1 MALGPLIVRS
11 FDALRSRA
19 PNGVIGFVIAAAQVK
34 RSKTHIVVI
43 AALATLSGCAPLAT
57 VRETRPRLGGQQGT
71 SPQLQ
76 RAEQQI
82 AAGQQLKASHPD
94 RATGFYL
101 ACAESATSELRR
113 NPKDRIAL
121 RDYNFA
127 LSRVF
132 SVIRDAPFEPWTR
145 PLNVPAPSGGEYL
158 LTHRAIA
165 NRLWRPQDY
174 ELIPADELDVRGK
187 FVVPR
192 LTREGAGAALVA
204 VRRERA
210 PQIPL
215 RFAPPRVYTA
225 VSALAR
231 FTERKC
237 EIQFIDPLAS
247 ETVSISG
254 RTLPLHADFTAP
266 IALGLTREH
275 PEKIGFAAMLNPEKF
290 AYTERFIQVQPYD
303 PNKIPV
309 VFVHGLQDTP
319 VSWVPMVNALWS
331 DPVLRRNYQVCAF
344 SYPSGYPIPYSAL
357 LLRRELDALDR
368 TFPHHRPIVLVGHSM
383 GGIISRLMVTD
394 SGGDKLWRYFFGKPP
409 AQTKLSPDTKALLEE
424 ALIFKP
430 RRDVARLIFISTPH
444 RGSVIAEN
452 PIGRIG
458 SSLIRKSVQ
467 YMNAGRE
474 ILQASVVQEDPTV
487 LKLNRLPNSI
497 DTLAPNDPFVKEMNT
512 LPMAKRIPYHSI
524 IGDRGRGDTPNSSD
538 GVVPYWSSHVSGAK
552 SERIVPSDHG
562 ANQNPQGIAEVIRI
576 LNEHVAGKGS
586 GNRPRPGLR
595 RTETRYDSPSSN
607 ARRSSATVSN

>member
-1 MALGPLIVRS
+1 MKAATQLRRSKAYIVILLALALG
-11 FDALRSRA
+11 A
-19 PNGVIGFVIAAAQVK
+19 
-34 RSKTHIVVI
+34 
-43 AALATLSGCAPLAT
+43 CAPLAQ
-57 VRETRPRLGGQQGT
+57 VREVNPRLGAQRG
-71 SPQLQ
+71 SPLELQ
-76 RAEQQI
+76 RAEHAI
-82 AAGQQLKASHPD
+82 AEGQKLERIDPH
-94 RATGFYL
+94 RAIGFYL
-101 ACAESATSELRR
+101 GGLEATGIAIQKDPR
-113 NPKDRIAL
+113 NPLAL

-225 VSALAR
+225 VSAVAR
-231 FTERKC
+231 FAGRKC

-331 DPVLRRNYQVCAF
+331 DPVLRRNYQVCVF

-383 GGIISRLMVTD
+383 GGIISRLMITD

-538 GVVPYWSSHVSGAK
+538 GVVPYWSSHLDGAE
-552 SERIVPSDHG
+552 SEKIVPSGHAAHRD
-562 ANQNPQGIAEVIRI
+562 PQAIAEMVRILKKHIAGEGSVERRFGIARSRNA
-576 LNEHVAGKGS
+576 LRLAARQLQPQLYHVK
-586 GNRPRPGLR
+586 
-595 RTETRYDSPSSN
+595 
-607 ARRSSATVSN
+607 

>member
-1 MALGPLIVRS
+1 MYGSAVEQAIAQGQKLEHNAP
-11 FDALRSRA
+11 ARA
-19 PNGVIGFVIAAAQVK
+19 IGYY
-34 RSKTHIVVI
+34 
-43 AALATLSGCAPLAT
+43 LSGVEISHANLRKDPGNT
-57 VRETRPRLGGQQGT
+57 V
-71 SPQLQ
+71 
-76 RAEQQI
+76 
-82 AAGQQLKASHPD
+82 
-94 RATGFYL
+94 
-101 ACAESATSELRR
+101 
-113 NPKDRIAL
+113 AL

-132 SVIRDAPFEPWTR
+132 SMIRDTPFEPWTR
-145 PLNVPAPSGGEYL
+145 PLKVPAPSGGEYL

-192 LTREGAGAALVA
+192 VTREGAGAALVA
-204 VRRERA
+204 VRREHA

-225 VSALAR
+225 VSAVAH
-231 FTERKC
+231 FTGRKC
-237 EIQFIDPLAS
+237 EIQFIDPLAT

-275 PEKIGFAAMLNPEKF
+275 PEKIGFAAMLNPERF

-331 DPVLRRNYQVCAF
+331 DPVLRRNYQVCVF

-357 LLRRELDALDR
+357 LLRRELHALDR
-368 TFPHHRPIVLVGHSM
+368 TFPDHRPIVLVGHSM
-383 GGIISRLMVTD
+383 GGIISRLMITD

-424 ALIFKP
+424 GLIFRP

-444 RGSVIAEN
+444 RGSVIAQN

-474 ILQASVVQEDPTV
+474 ISQASVVQEDPTV

-497 DTLAPNDPFVKEMNT
+497 DTLAPNDPFIKEMNA

-524 IGDRGRGDTPNSSD
+524 IGDRGRSDTPNSSD
-538 GVVPYWSSHVSGAK
+538 GVVPYWSSHLDGAE
-552 SERIVPSDHG
+552 SEKIVPSGHG
-562 ANQNPQGIAEVIRI
+562 AEHSPQGIAEVLRI
-576 LNEHVAGKGS
+576 LREHIAGKGT

-595 RTETRYDSPSSN
+595 RTETRPDSPSSN
-607 ARRSSATVSN
+607 ASRNCTILSN

>member
-1 MALGPLIVRS
+1 MRFASYSSPLSQLMRCSNRLCVYLSRRILSKQVR
-11 FDALRSRA
+11 
-19 PNGVIGFVIAAAQVK
+19 
-34 RSKTHIVVI
+34 RSKTHIVII

-57 VRETRPRLGGQQGT
+57 VREISPRLGTQYGT

-132 SVIRDAPFEPWTR
+132 SVIRDASFDPWTH

-204 VRRERA
+204 VRSEQA

-225 VSALAR
+225 VSAVAR

-247 ETVSISG
+247 ETISISG

-331 DPVLRRNYQVCAF
+331 DPVLRRNYQVCVF

-383 GGIISRLMVTD
+383 GGIISRLMITD

-409 AQTKLSPDTKALLEE
+409 AQTKLSPDTKALLEK

-497 DTLAPNDPFVKEMNT
+497 DTLAPNDPFIKEMNT

-538 GVVPYWSSHVSGAK
+538 GVVPYRSSHLDGAE
-552 SERIVPSDHG
+552 SEKIVPSGHG
-562 ANQNPQGIAEVIRI
+562 AEHSPQGIAEVLRI
-576 LNEHVAGKGS
+576 LHGHIASRSS
-586 GNRPRPGLR
+586 GEQPRPGLR
-595 RTETRYDSPSSN
+595 RTEIRYDSPSAS
-607 ARRSSATVSN
+607 RSSTRLRN

>member
-1 MALGPLIVRS
+1 MTAYESRFADLHRRGSRIRSTQTPILVLGALL
-11 FDALRSRA
+11 ALSA
-19 PNGVIGFVIAAAQVK
+19 
-34 RSKTHIVVI
+34 
-43 AALATLSGCAPLAT
+43 CAPLAQ
-57 VRETRPRLGGQQGT
+57 VREIRPSLGAQHGT
-71 SPQLQ
+71 LSQL
-76 RAEQQI
+76 RHAEQAI
-82 AAGQQLKASHPD
+82 AEGDNLQGADPT
-94 RATGFYL
+94 RAIGFYL
-101 ACAESATSELRR
+101 SAVESATSELR
-113 NPKDRIAL
+113 KDPNDRVTL
-121 RDYNFA
+121 HDYDFA

-132 SVIRDAPFEPWTR
+132 SVIHDAHLDPWTR
-145 PLNVPAPSGGEYL
+145 PLHIPAPNGGQYL
-158 LTHRAIA
+158 LTNRAIA

-174 ELIPADELDVRGK
+174 DLILADELDVRGK

-192 LTREGAGAALVA
+192 LTRDGAGAALVA
-204 VRRERA
+204 VRREHA

-225 VSALAR
+225 VTAVAH
-231 FTERKC
+231 FTGRKC
-237 EIQFIDPLAS
+237 EIEFIDPLAT
-247 ETVSISG
+247 ETVNISG
-254 RTLPLHADFTAP
+254 RTLPAHADFTAP
-266 IALGLTREH
+266 IALGLSGEH
-275 PEKIGFAAMLNPEKF
+275 PEKVGMPAMLNPEKF
-290 AYTERFIQVQPYD
+290 AGKERLIQVQPYD

-309 VFVHGLQDTP
+309 LFVHGLKSTP
-319 VSWVPMVNALWS
+319 VTWTPMISALWA
-331 DPVLRRNYQVCAF
+331 DPVVRRNYQVWVF
-344 SYPSGYPIPYSAL
+344 SYPSGFPIPYSAL

-383 GGIISRLMVTD
+383 GGVISRLMIID

-409 AQTKLSPDTKALLEE
+409 AQTKLSPETKSLLKEG
-424 ALIFKP
+424 LIFKP
-430 RRDVARLIFISTPH
+430 RRDVARVIFISTPH

-467 YMNAGRE
+467 YMNASRE

-524 IGDRGRGDTPNSSD
+524 IGDRGRADTPNSSD
-538 GVVPYWSSHVSGAK
+538 GVVPYWSSHLDGAK

-576 LNEHVAGKGS
+576 LNEHIAGKGT

-595 RTETRYDSPSSN
+595 RAETRYDSPSGHVSRN
-607 ARRSSATVSN
+607 RRS

>member
-1 MALGPLIVRS
+1 MRCSKRFCVYLSRRILSKQVR
-11 FDALRSRA
+11 
-19 PNGVIGFVIAAAQVK
+19 

-57 VRETRPRLGGQQGT
+57 VRETSPRLGAQYGT

-132 SVIRDAPFEPWTR
+132 SVIRDAPFDPWTR

-204 VRRERA
+204 VRSEQA

-225 VSALAR
+225 VTAVAR

-331 DPVLRRNYQVCAF
+331 DPVLRRNYQVCVF

-409 AQTKLSPDTKALLEE
+409 AQTKLSPDTKALLEK

-538 GVVPYWSSHVSGAK
+538 GVVPYWSSHLDGAE
-552 SERIVPSDHG
+552 SEKIVPSGHG
-562 ANQNPQGIAEVIRI
+562 AEHSPQGIAEVLRI
-576 LNEHVAGKGS
+576 LHEHIASRSSGKQ
-586 GNRPRPGLR
+586 PRPGLR
-595 RTETRYDSPSSN
+595 RTEIRYDSPSAS
-607 ARRSSATVSN
+607 RSSTRLRN

>member
-1 MALGPLIVRS
+1 M
-11 FDALRSRA
+11 
-19 PNGVIGFVIAAAQVK
+19 IGFVIAAAQVR

-57 VRETRPRLGGQQGT
+57 VRETSPRLGAQYGT

-101 ACAESATSELRR
+101 AGAESATSELRK

-225 VSALAR
+225 VSAVAR

-247 ETVSISG
+247 ETVNISG

-290 AYTERFIQVQPYD
+290 AYTERLIQVQPYD

-319 VSWVPMVNALWS
+319 VSWVPMVKALWS
-331 DPVLRRNYQVCAF
+331 DPVLRRNYQVCVF

-409 AQTKLSPDTKALLEE
+409 AQTKLSPDTKALLEK

-487 LKLNRLPNSI
+487 MKLNRLPNSI
-497 DTLAPNDPFVKEMNT
+497 DTLAPNDPFIKEMNT
-512 LPMAKRIPYHSI
+512 LPMPKRIPYHSI

-538 GVVPYWSSHVSGAK
+538 GVVPYWSSHLDGAE
-552 SERIVPSDHG
+552 SEKIVPSGHAAHRD
-562 ANQNPQGIAEVIRI
+562 PQAIAEMVRILKKHIAGEGSAERRFGIARSRNA
-576 LNEHVAGKGS
+576 LRLAAGQLQPQLYHVK
-586 GNRPRPGLR
+586 
-595 RTETRYDSPSSN
+595 
-607 ARRSSATVSN
+607 